1 MARHGSVCKAG
12 VRYADS
18 GEHMKVVV
26 IGCGRVGSAVA
37 LNLRSSG
44 WEVSVIDEREEALGR
59 LGDGWSGEFHVGH
72 GMDIPLL
79 RRAGIEAA
87 DAVVVTTDGDN
98 SNIVIGQIA
107 QKQFDVRSVVVRVL
121 DPARAEFFAARGLN
135 VVCPTKNA
143 IETLSAAVIEREPS
157 LT

>member
-1 MARHGSVCKAG
+1 
-12 VRYADS
+12 VRYAGP
-18 GEHMKVVV
+18 GETVKVVV

-37 LNLRSSG
+37 LRLRNAA

-59 LGDGWSGEFHVGH
+59 LGDQWNGEFHVGH
-72 GMDIPLL
+72 GMDIGLL
-79 RRAGIEAA
+79 RRAGIEEA

-107 QKQFDVRSVVVRVL
+107 QKQFDVRSVVVRIL
-121 DPARAEFFAARGLN
+121 DPARAEFFSQRGLN

-143 IETLSAAVIEREPS
+143 IETLVEAVDAVGAHEAALS
-157 LT
+157 